1 MTTEYNYEKKITYY
15 LGAGASA
22 NAIPMV
28 SGINE
33 YLNYLNEFVGK
44 RVRLQ
49 NNNSMQIGQSEY
61 DSSKLIEF
69 SDFLN
74 KWYHKVKQAPS
85 IDTYAKRL
93 FDNNKKKEYL
103 EYKVFLTVAFHFFHY
118 CKNKASDTNNKSDIN
133 LELNSLDGRYENLFR
148 SINSIQNY
156 SGFNTII
163 PHCFNFIT
171 WNYDFQFEY
180 SRVLDILNEGTTQD
194 TKIKTFYE
202 SMAGRFIKLNG
213 SALLDKLQHGDY
225 KSRMAINQFDELFN
239 LLFLIYHELINQGN
253 EITTFGFSWDKNKVD
268 LYNLPEIAQQT
279 DILVVIG
286 YSFPSFNRMIDKAFY
301 SNLKSDCII
310 YTQGRDLQ
318 DSNRIKGYF
327 EQCFPPDRK
336 PKNVFAVESPFFFVP
351 PQYFEPE
358 FEERRHY
365 GIAAG

>member
-1 MTTEYNYEKKITYY
+1 MANEYNYKKKITYY

-33 YLNYLNEFVGK
+33 YLKYLNEFVEQ
-44 RVRLQ
+44 RVRARSHNPVQ
-49 NNNSMQIGQSEY
+49 VGTSTY
-61 DSSKLIEF
+61 DKKIIIEF
-69 SDFLN
+69 SSFLN

-103 EYKVFLTVAFHFFHY
+103 EYKVFLTIAFHFFHFY
-118 CKNKASDTNNKSDIN
+118 KKNTSDVN
-133 LELNSLDGRYENLFR
+133 LEMNTLDGRYENLFR
-148 SINSIQNY
+148 SINSIQNDD
-156 SGFNTII
+156 GFNTII

-180 SRVLDILNEGTTQD
+180 SRVLDWVNEGTTQD
-194 TKIKTFYE
+194 NKIKAFSQ
-202 SMAGRFIKLNG
+202 SMSDRFIKLNG

-225 KSRMAINQFDELFN
+225 KSRMSIDQFDELFN
-239 LLFLIYHELINQGN
+239 LLFLIYHELINQEK
-253 EITTFGFSWDKNKVD
+253 EITTFRFSWENKVS
-268 LYNLPEIAQQT
+268 LTNLSYIAKDT
-279 DILVVIG
+279 DILVIIG

-301 SNLKSDCII
+301 SNLKKECII

-327 EQCFPPDRK
+327 EQCFPPERK
-336 PKNVFAVESPFFFVP
+336 PKNVIPVESPFFFVP

-358 FEERRHY
+358 FEERRYY
-365 GIAAG
+365 GIVAG